1 MAILLIGGTGLIGSL
16 VTQELVNRGAAVATL
31 GLSGA
36 RGDTPSSIEHIKGD
50 VLNIDLMRDTLPRF
64 STLFVLNPASPDE
77 LTRALLTLKLAEEA
91 GVRRIVYFSMINAD
105 TFVDVPHATAKRG
118 AERMIEEMRLPATI
132 LRPNAFFQ
140 NDLQQKTP
148 LMEKGTYVMP
158 IGGVGVEMVD
168 ARDIADVAAAE
179 LVRREESPEPLPRE
193 TIEIVGPEAFTGPSI
208 AALWSEVLGRH
219 VSYAGDDLRAAERLF
234 RAQMPGA
241 MAYDMALMLRDFHLH
256 GMLGTPG
263 AAERLTARLKRPLRT
278 YRAFAEEAAAEWQ
291 KPLLAKVAGTALRGR
306 ADRRRR

>member
-1 MAILLIGGTGLIGSL
+1 
-16 VTQELVNRGAAVATL
+16 
-31 GLSGA
+31 
-36 RGDTPSSIEHIKGD
+36 
-50 VLNIDLMRDTLPRF
+50 
-64 STLFVLNPASPDE
+64 
-77 LTRALLTLKLAEEA
+77 
-91 GVRRIVYFSMINAD
+91 
-105 TFVDVPHATAKRG
+105 
-118 AERMIEEMRLPATI
+118 MIEEMRLPATI

-179 LVRREESPEPLPRE
+179 LVRREELPEPLPRE

-208 AALWSEVLGRH
+208 AALWSEVLARH

-234 RAQMPGA
+234 RAQMPNA

-256 GMLGTPG
+256 GMLGMPG

-278 YRAFAEEAAAEWQ
+278 YRAFAEEAAAEWR
-291 KPLLAKVAGTALRGR
+291 KPLLAKVPVPPFAVEPTGDAGERCYLANR
-306 ADRRRR
+306 ARCPSTGNARSHIRPRCSPSSSRVDYGCL